1 MSIRRAASNKRDH
14 ILEAALNLFI
24 EQGFEKTPTSNIS
37 KAANVAT
44 GTLFHHFKTK
54 EELISTLYLEIKLD
68 LQSELF
74 ISINSKVISDSKS
87 MSKKFIRETFSNVW
101 FSMISWMLL
110 NPSKFKF
117 LVQFSDSAH
126 INGKT
131 RERVEDAFSE
141 WKVLFEMGQ
150 KIDVFNK
157 LPADLLLGLVT
168 SHVFTTCNF
177 LLENS
182 SLWQQD
188 SIRLSLFESCWA
200 QVAPSKDSVK
210 IK

>member
-1 MSIRRAASNKRDH
+1 MAKQSNVLSKRDH

-24 EQGFEKTPTSNIS
+24 KQGFEKTPTAIIS

-54 EELISTLYLEIKLD
+54 EELINTLYLEIKLG
-68 LQSELF
+68 LQSQLF
-74 ISINSKVISDSKS
+74 IAMDGESLSDPRS
-87 MSKKFIRETFSNVW
+87 MNEYFIKETFHKVW
-101 FSMISWMLL
+101 FSLVSWALT

-126 INGKT
+126 INGET
-131 RERVEDAFSE
+131 RECVDDAFSE

-150 KIDVFNK
+150 KIKIFNK

-168 SHVFTTCNF
+168 SHAFTTCDF
-177 LLENS
+177 LLDNR
-182 SLWQQD
+182 SLWLKK
-188 SIRLSLFESCWA
+188 SIQLSLFQSCWA
-200 QVAPSKDSVK
+200 QVTLPLSTAD
-210 IK
+210 